1 MLPWGLTVAQTLC
14 LGIGGLLLLGGW
26 AVLTALLRLSRT
38 LLVVGLAAIMGLVCL
53 VAALFAI
60 YELTR

>member
-1 MLPWGLTVAQTLC
+1 
-14 LGIGGLLLLGGW
+14 
-26 AVLTALLRLSRT
+26 
-38 LLVVGLAAIMGLVCL
+38 VGLAAIMGLVCL

>member
-26 AVLTALLRLSRT
+26 IVLTALLRLSRT